1 MSGGRKGMRQRI
13 HPISD
18 CLPRERKREREE
30 ERREG
35 RPNPPIR
42 TTQLPRETR
51 RDIQR
56 QRNRLENVMLHSE
69 VMT

>member
-1 MSGGRKGMRQRI
+1 MI
-13 HPISD
+13 VCP
-18 CLPRERKREREE
+18 ERERERE